1 MTASRGGPTGFH
13 PSQASP
19 RDRLLDAAAQ
29 LFSRDGVSIGVEA
42 LCRTA
47 GVSKRSMYQLFDRKD
62 EMPAASLERRIPWY
76 EAQLAPADPDSVTPR
91 ERILYVFEQVEK
103 ASVDPGCFGCPYL
116 AVLVELKD
124 SEHPV
129 SEVARAVKEALEEA
143 FRTQTDLGGARDPE
157 LLARRLMLPRKVHH
171 NAPPPSRARCNG
183 GVTAP
188 PDDCLARNEW
198 VCGAYLSTRRE
209 VLLDAVGQ
217 HLQLTASAV
226 LIGLAL
232 ALPLAV
238 LARRWALAAGP
249 VLAVTTVLY
258 TIPSLAM
265 FSLLLPLYG
274 LSATLVV
281 AGLVLYSLTVL
292 VRNILAGLRA
302 VPRETRQ
309 AARGLGYGPIR
320 LLLTVELPLALP
332 AAMAGL
338 RIATVSA
345 VSLVT
350 VGAIVGFGGLG
361 NLIYAGMN
369 TYFKAQVL
377 TASVLCVLIAVAADL
392 LLLGVQ
398 WLITPWARAARA

>member
-1 MTASRGGPTGFH
+1 MTG
-13 PSQASP
+13 
-19 RDRLLDAAAQ
+19 
-29 LFSRDGVSIGVEA
+29 
-42 LCRTA
+42 
-47 GVSKRSMYQLFDRKD
+47 
-62 EMPAASLERRIPWY
+62 
-76 EAQLAPADPDSVTPR
+76 
-91 ERILYVFEQVEK
+91 
-103 ASVDPGCFGCPYL
+103 
-116 AVLVELKD
+116 
-124 SEHPV
+124 
-129 SEVARAVKEALEEA
+129 
-143 FRTQTDLGGARDPE
+143 
-157 LLARRLMLPRKVHH
+157 
-171 NAPPPSRARCNG
+171 
-183 GVTAP
+183 P

-198 VCGAYLSTRRE
+198 ICGAYLSTRRHI
-209 VLLDAVGQ
+209 LLDAVLQ
-217 HLQLTASAV
+217 HLQLTAVSV
-226 LIGLAL
+226 LIGLAV
-232 ALPLAV
+232 AVPLAV
-238 LARRWALAAGP
+238 LARRWKAAAGP

-281 AGLVLYSLTVL
+281 AGLVLYSLTLL
-292 VRNILAGLRA
+292 VRNLLAGLRA
-302 VPRETRQ
+302 VPEEIRQ
-309 AARGLGYGPIR
+309 AALGMGYGPAR

-338 RIATVSA
+338 RIAAVSA

-398 WLITPWARAARA
+398 RLLTPWTRPERA

>member
-1 MTASRGGPTGFH
+1 M
-13 PSQASP
+13 
-19 RDRLLDAAAQ
+19 
-29 LFSRDGVSIGVEA
+29 
-42 LCRTA
+42 
-47 GVSKRSMYQLFDRKD
+47 
-62 EMPAASLERRIPWY
+62 
-76 EAQLAPADPDSVTPR
+76 
-91 ERILYVFEQVEK
+91 
-103 ASVDPGCFGCPYL
+103 
-116 AVLVELKD
+116 
-124 SEHPV
+124 
-129 SEVARAVKEALEEA
+129 
-143 FRTQTDLGGARDPE
+143 
-157 LLARRLMLPRKVHH
+157 
-171 NAPPPSRARCNG
+171 
-183 GVTAP
+183 TAP

-198 VCGAYLSTRRE
+198 ICGEYLSTRRE
-209 VLLDAVGQ
+209 ILQDAVVQ
-217 HLQLTASAV
+217 HLQLTAASV
-226 LIGLAL
+226 LIALVL

-238 LARRWALAAGP
+238 LARRRWAAGP

-265 FSLLLPLYG
+265 FSLLLPVYG
-274 LSATLVV
+274 LSASLVV
-281 AGLVLYSLTVL
+281 AGLVLYSLTLL

-302 VPRETRQ
+302 VPEETRQ

-345 VSLVT
+345 VSLLT

-377 TASVLCVLIAVAADL
+377 TASVLCVVIAVAADL

-398 WLITPWARAARA
+398 RLITPWTRAARG